1 MVHPTPQPRRQPTA
15 STPSDKITKN
25 KKPKSAC
32 DRCRGQKLRCIWDS
46 PEQCRRCVRAK
57 AICTVPRPKP
67 MGRPPNVRGSSYVAY
82 ETQEDMTTQPI
93 EETSPL
99 GSSSSW
105 NILDSVPSLTTTNNL
120 SIASPQPDLL
130 EFLNIL
136 PESSFGGV
144 FTPNYGIAGFDVEG
158 SSTGVLATSEV
169 PASQTHV
176 SQSNSVPPG
185 DTTSHSPEEHLQCLR
200 ELCELNIALFQH
212 PLHASSAKDQNTA
225 QSHTTLDTTSD
236 SSGDAS
242 TTKKPSFSV
251 AELQIGQILSLTAR
265 IKKLVAENGGSE
277 RQFFQDR
284 STALLA
290 LGCYTRLELI
300 YSRMLDTLQELQ
312 SCGEHLAD
320 IEPIMPDLSID
331 GFSLGGCRD
340 VQLRFAMQICQEA
353 LERLRRSIGNSGDIR
368 VRPLDRT
375 N

>member
-130 EFLNIL
+130 EFLNMW
-136 PESSFGGV
+136 
-144 FTPNYGIAGFDVEG
+144 
-158 SSTGVLATSEV
+158 
-169 PASQTHV
+169 
-176 SQSNSVPPG
+176 
-185 DTTSHSPEEHLQCLR
+185 
-200 ELCELNIALFQH
+200 
-212 PLHASSAKDQNTA
+212 
-225 QSHTTLDTTSD
+225 
-236 SSGDAS
+236 
-242 TTKKPSFSV
+242 
-251 AELQIGQILSLTAR
+251 
-265 IKKLVAENGGSE
+265 
-277 RQFFQDR
+277 
-284 STALLA
+284 
-290 LGCYTRLELI
+290 GCYFHG
-300 YSRMLDTLQELQ
+300 YTLYT
-312 SCGEHLAD
+312 D
-320 IEPIMPDLSID
+320 W
-331 GFSLGGCRD
+331 
-340 VQLRFAMQICQEA
+340 
-353 LERLRRSIGNSGDIR
+353 
-368 VRPLDRT
+368 
-375 N
+375 